1 MDKERFQVGRTP
13 HIVITNCRGDLVIRP
28 WLELDVQA
36 KGEFKVEEFK
46 DQITFESTG
55 NLVLS
60 VPEGASVQV
69 EQGHGDVVI
78 RSIFGDVSL
87 NKVAGDLIL
96 GNLTAAKVDH
106 IAGDM
111 VAKNMSGSLHVQR
124 IDGDLVARNM
134 DGDLSLELVNGDVM
148 AQFVSGS
155 VSFADVMGD
164 INVRSVNGD
173 VEIVSGSR
181 DANLRNIGGRC
192 LVQNIT
198 GDIRLLG
205 GLGPYSHSLTATGD
219 IVLIWPLDAPL
230 ILEAEASKIDNRLP
244 LVDLNESDGKISG
257 RLGDGKTRLAI
268 TAGGRLVLKEA
279 QVISKKWNVGG
290 EQLFDFDF
298 VSELSNL
305 GTKISSEV
313 NEQVARVTAELEN
326 NFGPDFMQNMAEQ
339 FSQKAGAAAEKAR
352 EASEREF
359 ARKSTPKKQKP
370 KKRSVPADGD
380 ANGDKSS
387 TSHEAHLKILKM
399 VEKGVISPDEANML
413 LKALEGD

>member
-1 MDKERFQVGRTP
+1 MGKERFQVGKTP
-13 HIVITNCRGDLVIRP
+13 HIVITDCRGDLVIRP
-28 WLELDVQA
+28 WLELDVRA
-36 KGEFKVEEFK
+36 KGEFKVEETK
-46 DQITFESTG
+46 DQLTFESTG
-55 NLVLS
+55 DLVLS
-60 VPEGASVQV
+60 VPEGASVHV

-78 RSIFGDVSL
+78 RSIYGDVSL

-96 GNLTAAKVDH
+96 GNLTAAKVNH

-111 VAKNMSGSLHVQR
+111 VAKNMSSSLVAQR
-124 IDGDLVARNM
+124 VDGDVVARNM

-148 AQFVSGS
+148 AQFISGS
-155 VSFADVMGD
+155 VSFVKVMGD
-164 INVRSVNGD
+164 INVHSVNGD

-181 DANLRNIGGRC
+181 DANLRNLGGRC
-192 LVQNIT
+192 LVQNIA

-205 GLGPYSHSLTATGD
+205 GLGPYSHSLTAGGD

-230 ILEAEASKIDNRLP
+230 LMEAEASEIDNRLP

-298 VSELSNL
+298 VSELTNL

-339 FSQKAGAAAEKAR
+339 FSQKAGAAADKAR
-352 EASEREF
+352 QASEREF
-359 ARKSTPKKQKP
+359 VRKSTPKQKP
-370 KKRSVPADGD
+370 KKRSTPADGGD
-380 ANGDKSS
+380 NGVKSG
-387 TSHEAHLKILKM
+387 TSYEAQLKILKM

>member
-359 ARKSTPKKQKP
+359 ARKSTPKQKP

-387 TSHEAHLKILKM
+387 TSHEAQLKILKM